1 MDQKYFRIL
10 TGGKTMRNHLGRISQ
25 AIVQSTKDDEKLQRF
40 IFDLVNMQLN
50 NNFNFEKKRERIVE
64 LADKY
69 IDWREL

>member
-1 MDQKYFRIL
+1 
-10 TGGKTMRNHLGRISQ
+10 MRNHLGRISQ